1 MRRLISILLVICLM
15 PGISAQTIA
24 ATVSVVTDKETV
36 AAGEDVTV
44 TLWVDETMNDLVSFE
59 YWISYDQTL
68 FQMKRF
74 ENGNANLATTVSDT
88 PEIEQGTA
96 YYKISA
102 IDPKSEGMTVEKG
115 RLCSMVFTVSTDLKA
130 DQLRCFSLIDRGVY
144 RIEDPFV
151 PMDNTAGTSVS
162 VLLQTTNQEK
172 GERGDEMGR
181 SKWFS
186 DVHGAGHWAREAVD
200 YVTEKGLFGG
210 MSPTTFAP
218 NTPMNRAMLM
228 TVLARM
234 DGQNTDGGSIWYEK
248 GMQWAVDS
256 GISDGTNPL
265 GNITREQMAAM
276 LYRYSGNPDC
286 DGELTVFP
294 DYRGIST
301 YAVNAMKWAVAEG
314 LIHGMN
320 GKLEPQGSATRAQVA
335 TILMRYMDLH

>member
-1 MRRLISILLVICLM
+1 MVKRFRIVIVVLLLVCIMAALQTVGYAANVEIKSEQNDVL
-15 PGISAQTIA
+15 PGETVKVEVVLDQKIEGCTLLEYKLYFDENHFLLKNSIPGDAHASIALSAEKQDANGAYYSISFVDPTSSGQTIQAGTMYTFEFA
-24 ATVSVVTDKETV
+24 AKEDALAGTPNAFALVFEVAWDENLNEVTHTAGDPVCIRIAVAEEEAEKNTVSEP
-36 AAGEDVTV
+36 
-44 TLWVDETMNDLVSFE
+44 
-59 YWISYDQTL
+59 
-68 FQMKRF
+68 R
-74 ENGNANLATTVSDT
+74 
-88 PEIEQGTA
+88 
-96 YYKISA
+96 
-102 IDPKSEGMTVEKG
+102 
-115 RLCSMVFTVSTDLKA
+115 
-130 DQLRCFSLIDRGVY
+130 
-144 RIEDPFV
+144 
-151 PMDNTAGTSVS
+151 
-162 VLLQTTNQEK
+162 
-172 GERGDEMGR
+172 
-181 SKWFS
+181 WFS

-218 NTPMNRAMLM
+218 NIPMNRAMLM

-234 DGQNTDGGSIWYEK
+234 DGQNTDGGSTWYEK
-248 GMQWAVDS
+248 GMQWAVDA